1 MSEHTKTLAMYR
13 SVRYE
18 YTTIQEVSP
27 NYENDSNYVR
37 ISDCIAVD
45 FIERDQANVQEDMIQ
60 GTLSEIDAV
69 EEDYARTR
77 MKLEEKLNE
86 LRALPAPERM
96 VAAWAN

>member
-13 SVRYE
+13 SVRYD

-27 NYENDSNYVR
+27 NYEDDINYVR
-37 ISDCIAVD
+37 ISDCTEVN

-96 VAAWAN
+96 VAA

>member
-13 SVRYE
+13 SVRYD

-27 NYENDSNYVR
+27 NYEDDSNYVR
-37 ISDCIAVD
+37 ISDCTEVN

>member
-1 MSEHTKTLAMYR
+1 MSEHVKTLAMYR
-13 SVRYE
+13 SVRYD
-18 YTTIQEVSP
+18 YTTIQEVLP
-27 NYENDSNYVR
+27 NYEDDNSYVR
-37 ISDCIAVD
+37 ISDCTEVN
-45 FIERDQANVQEDMIQ
+45 FIERDQSNVQEDMIQ

-96 VAAWAN
+96 VAA

>member
-13 SVRYE
+13 SISYE
-18 YTTIQEVSP
+18 YTTIQEVTS
-27 NYENDSNYVR
+27 NYEDDNSYVR

-60 GTLSEIDAV
+60 GTLNEMESV
-69 EEDYARTR
+69 EEDYTRTR
-77 MKLEEKLNE
+77 AKLEEKLNE

-96 VAAWAN
+96 VAA